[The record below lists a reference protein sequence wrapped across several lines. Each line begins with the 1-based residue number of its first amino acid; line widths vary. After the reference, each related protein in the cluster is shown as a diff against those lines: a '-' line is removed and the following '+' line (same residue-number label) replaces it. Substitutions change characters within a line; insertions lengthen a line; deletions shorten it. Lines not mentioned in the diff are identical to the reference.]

1 MTVLITL
8 GVMAVCYSFMSVVR
22 LQKQAND
29 LQYQLVDEIRNL
41 DQKVNNMEEDIHR
54 DYDKRINEWVASTD
68 RRFDYM
74 RNDLDKLNKKK
85 KK

>member
-74 RNDLDKLNKKK
+74 KNDLNKKK
-85 KK
+85 